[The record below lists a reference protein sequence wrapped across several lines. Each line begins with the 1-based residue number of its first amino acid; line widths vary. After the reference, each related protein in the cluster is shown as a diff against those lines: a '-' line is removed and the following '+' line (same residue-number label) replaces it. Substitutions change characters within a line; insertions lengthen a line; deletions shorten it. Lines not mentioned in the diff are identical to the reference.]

1 MHTNTHTGESRQ
13 SPVSDTPR
21 SASLPGLLARQMV
34 RAPDA
39 PAVQDGGRTY
49 SYEDLDDWSRSISQA
64 LLSRAV
70 RPGDAV
76 AVLGTRSWEATVAT
90 VGILRAGAV
99 CVPVDAQYPSAQAAE
114 MLSDAGAR
122 LAIALP
128 GHEPVATAGDE
139 PVGWEEF
146 DALVRT
152 RPTVDHDPDFPS
164 LTERSAENCAYVLFT
179 SGTTGR
185 PKPVLFPHRA
195 VTRLA
200 EGGAPWCPGSG
211 KRVLQTFGL
220 SFDGSLFE
228 MWATLLN
235 GGCLVVTGRDVL
247 LDTEALGSLLR
258 AERITHAFMTTSLFH
273 HSVRTKAGIFG
284 ALDMV
289 LVGGEAMD
297 PGLAAAVCATGR
309 PRHLING
316 YGPTEGGIMVS
327 AYDVGH
333 VAPDASSVPIGW
345 QVAASSCHL
354 LRADGSPA
362 GPGEEGEICIGGA
375 GLALGYLNRPEE
387 TARAFVTLPTST
399 GESERLYRSGDLA
412 RRGGDGLLEFRGRVD
427 RQVKVRGFRVELD
440 AVEALLRTHPGVA
453 DAAVIVRGNDGI
465 GKGLSAFVTSAD
477 PTRPVR
483 PAQLRAHLASRLPTH
498 AIPAPIHPLERM
510 PLTGNGKTDYAE
522 LRTRAAAPDR
532 GSGQPPADRPGD
544 PVAEIWAE
552 VLGTPV
558 SDSTDFFA
566 EGGNSLLAAQAV
578 TRTIAALGLTAEH
591 FAPLLQRLLAA
602 PALAAYRTATGTLPS
617 GPSGPSGSSGPDDRT
632 QPDYEAEAGIEL
644 NVGAGPDSAPQPTRA
659 RHVLL
664 TGATGFVGAF
674 LLERLLR
681 DTDAIIHC
689 PVRAADDA
697 QAMRRIHATMKRFG
711 LRLGEPGRVRPLPAE
726 LGRPGLGM
734 APGVLGG
741 LADDVDL
748 IVHSAAH
755 VNFLYPYQQ
764 LREANVEAVRSL
776 LDLAAGR
783 RIPLH
788 YVSTTAVLSGSGA
801 GGVRYVDESTPLS
814 HPELIS
820 MGYPETKWVAER
832 MLGHAAEAGLPVT
845 IHRPYEITGH
855 SRTGAWNT
863 STAIC
868 AVFDAIAHMGSAPA
882 VPLPLDLVPVD
893 TVTDAIVGIATRL
906 PHLGGVVHLTN
917 PRPARLSDMVDRM
930 RAAGYAIEDVSY
942 AEWTAALVDH
952 VRRNPEAPIA
962 PFLPLFV
969 TPANETGHSVKEL
982 YFDTVFPEVARTRTD
997 QIWPAWRDS
1006 CPPVDDTLLDGYLS
1020 CLRRSGLLSDSPQ
1033 AAPERRARLSRG
1045 WFRVLRGRGGA

>member
-1 MHTNTHTGESRQ
+1 MHTNTPTGESRQ
-13 SPVSDTPR
+13 SSVSVPPR
-21 SASLPGLLARQMV
+21 SASLPGLLARQTV
-34 RAPDA
+34 RGPDA

-49 SYEDLDDWSRSISQA
+49 AYQELDDWSRSLSQA

-76 AVLGTRSWEATVAT
+76 AVLGTRSWEATVAM

-114 MLSDAGAR
+114 MLTDAGVR

-128 GHEPVATAGDE
+128 GHEPVAAAGDE

-152 RPTVDHDPDFPS
+152 RPTGTHDPDVPS

-235 GGCLVVTGRDVL
+235 GGCLVVAGRDVL

-273 HSVRTKAGIFG
+273 HSVRTNAGIFG

-297 PGLAAAVCATGR
+297 PGLVAAVCATGR

-362 GPGEEGEICIGGA
+362 GPGEEGEICIGGE

-387 TARAFVTLPTST
+387 TARAFVTLRNDT
-399 GESERLYRSGDLA
+399 GESERLYRSGDLG
-412 RRGGDGLLEFRGRVD
+412 RRGSDGLLEFRGRVD

-453 DAAVIVRGNDGI
+453 DAAVVVRGNDGI
-465 GKGLSAFVTSAD
+465 GKGLTAFVTSAD
-477 PTRPVR
+477 ATRPVG
-483 PAQLRAHLASRLPTH
+483 PAELRAHLASRLPTH
-498 AIPAPIHPLERM
+498 AIPAPLHLLERM
-510 PLTGNGKTDYAE
+510 PLTGNGKTDYAV
-522 LRTRAAAPDR
+522 LRARAAAPDH
-532 GSGQPPADRPGD
+532 GSEPPRAGRPGD
-544 PVAEIWAE
+544 PVAEIWTE

-602 PALAAYRTATGTLPS
+602 PSLAAYRAATGTLP
-617 GPSGPSGSSGPDDRT
+617 PGPDDRT
-632 QPDYEAEAGIEL
+632 QPDYEAEARIEL
-644 NVGAGPDSAPQPTRA
+644 NVGAGPAAAPQPTRA

-681 DTDAIIHC
+681 DTDATIHC
-689 PVRAADDA
+689 PVRAADGP
-697 QAMRRIHATMKRFG
+697 QAMRRIHATMQRFG

-734 APGVLGG
+734 APGVLDG

-748 IVHSAAH
+748 IVHAAAH

-776 LDLAAGR
+776 IDLAAGR
-783 RIPLH
+783 RIPVH

-801 GGVRYVDESTPLS
+801 GGVRHVDESTPLS

-820 MGYPETKWVAER
+820 MGYAETKWVAER

-917 PRPARLSDMVDRM
+917 PRPARLGDMVDRM

-942 AEWTAALVDH
+942 PEWTAALVDH

-962 PFLPLFV
+962 PFVPLFV
-969 TPANETGHSVKEL
+969 TAANEADHSVKEL
-982 YFDTVFPEVARTRTD
+982 YFDTVFPDIARTRTD

-1006 CPPVDDTLLDGYLS
+1006 CPPVDATLLDGYLS
-1020 CLRRSGLLSDSPQ
+1020 SLRRSGLLVDSRQ
-1033 AAPERRARLSRG
+1033 AAPPEQRAGKSRA
-1045 WFRVLRGRGGA
+1045 WSRALRGRGGA

>member
-1 MHTNTHTGESRQ
+1 MHASTHTGESRKT
-13 SPVSDTPR
+13 PVSATPR
-21 SASLPGLLARQMV
+21 SASLPGLLAHQVV
-34 RAPDA
+34 RGPDA

-49 SYEDLDDWSRSISQA
+49 SYQQLDDSSRSISQA
-64 LLSRAV
+64 LLSRAI

-76 AVLGTRSWEATVAT
+76 AVLGTRSWEATVAI

-99 CVPVDAQYPSAQAAE
+99 CVPVDAQYPSARAAE
-114 MLSDAGAR
+114 MLTDAGAR

-128 GHEPVATAGDE
+128 GHEPVAAAGAG
-139 PVGWEEF
+139 PVGWEDF
-146 DALVRT
+146 DALMRT
-152 RPTVDHDPDFPS
+152 RHTGPHDPDFPS

-185 PKPVLFPHRA
+185 PKPVAFPHRA

-235 GGCLVVTGRDVL
+235 GGCLVVAGREAL

-289 LVGGEAMD
+289 MVGGEAMD

-345 QVAASSCHL
+345 PVAASTCHL

-375 GLALGYLNRPEE
+375 GLALGYLNLPEE
-387 TARAFVTLPTST
+387 TARAFVMLPTGS

-412 RRGGDGLLEFRGRVD
+412 RRGSDGLLEFRGRVD
-427 RQVKVRGFRVELD
+427 RQVKIRGFRVELD
-440 AVEALLRTHPGVA
+440 PVEALLRAHPGVA
-453 DAAVIVRGNDGI
+453 DAAVLVRGNDGI

-477 PTRPVR
+477 ATRPVG
-483 PAQLRAHLASRLPTH
+483 PEELRAHLASRLPTH

-510 PLTGNGKTDYAE
+510 PLTGNGKTDYAV
-522 LRTRAAAPDR
+522 LRARAAAPSAHR
-532 GSGQPPADRPGD
+532 AGQPPAGRPGD

-566 EGGNSLLAAQAV
+566 EGGNSLLAARAV
-578 TRTIAALGLTAEH
+578 TRTIAALGLTTEH
-591 FAPLLQRLLAA
+591 FAPLLRRLLAT
-602 PALAAYRTATGTLPS
+602 PSLSAYRAATGTP
-617 GPSGPSGSSGPDDRT
+617 PSGPDDRT
-632 QPDYEAEAGIEL
+632 QPDYEAEARIEL
-644 NVGAGPDSAPQPTRA
+644 NVGAGPAAAPQPTRA
-659 RHVLL
+659 RHILL

-681 DTDAIIHC
+681 DTDATIHC
-689 PVRAADDA
+689 PVRAADGP
-697 QAMRRIHATMKRFG
+697 QAMRRIHATMRRFG
-711 LRLGEPGRVRPLPAE
+711 LRLGDPGRVRPLPAE

-734 APGVLGG
+734 APGVLDG

-748 IVHSAAH
+748 IVHNAAH

-776 LDLAAGR
+776 LGLAAGR
-783 RIPLH
+783 RIPVH
-788 YVSTTAVLSGSGA
+788 YVSTAAVLSGSGA

-863 STAIC
+863 SSAIC
-868 AVFDAIAHMGSAPA
+868 AVFDAIAQMGSAPA

-917 PRPARLSDMVDRM
+917 PRPARLGDMVDRM
-930 RAAGYAIEDVSY
+930 RAAGYAIEDVGY
-942 AEWTAALVDH
+942 AEWTAALAGH

-969 TPANETGHSVKEL
+969 TPANEADHSVKEL
-982 YFDTVFPEVARTRTD
+982 YFDTVFPEVVRTRTD
-997 QIWPAWRDS
+997 QVWPAWRDT
-1006 CPPVDDTLLDGYLS
+1006 CPPVDDTLLDGYLAA
-1020 CLRRSGLLSDSPQ
+1020 LRRSGLLHRSDPNSKV
-1033 AAPERRARLSRG
+1033 RR
-1045 WFRVLRGRGGA
+1045 

>member
-1 MHTNTHTGESRQ
+1 MHTSTHPRESRQ
-13 SPVSDTPR
+13 DAASVTPR
-21 SASLPGLLARQMV
+21 SASLPGLLARQVV
-34 RAPDA
+34 RGPDA

-49 SYEDLDDWSRSISQA
+49 SYQELDDWSRSISQA
-64 LLSRAV
+64 LLSRSI

-76 AVLGTRSWEATVAT
+76 AVLGTRSWEATVAIA
-90 VGILRAGAV
+90 GILRAGAV
-99 CVPVDAQYPSAQAAE
+99 CVPVDAQYPSARAAE
-114 MLSDAGAR
+114 MLTDAGVR

-128 GHEPVATAGDE
+128 GHEPVAAAGGEQACWDD
-139 PVGWEEF
+139 F
-146 DALVRT
+146 DALLQT
-152 RPTVDHDPDFPS
+152 RPTEDHDPDFAS
-164 LTERSAENCAYVLFT
+164 FTERSAENCAYVLFT

-185 PKPVLFPHRA
+185 PKPVAFPHRA
-195 VTRLA
+195 VARLA

-235 GGCLVVTGRDVL
+235 GGCLVVADRDVL
-247 LDTEALGSLLR
+247 LDTEALSSLLR
-258 AERITHAFMTTSLFH
+258 VERITHAFMTTSLFH
-273 HSVRTKAGIFG
+273 HSARTKAAVFG
-284 ALDMV
+284 SLDMV

-297 PGLAAAVCATGR
+297 PGLVAAVCAAGR

-333 VAPDASSVPIGW
+333 LTPDASSVPIGW

-362 GPGEEGEICIGGA
+362 GPGEEGEICIGGE

-387 TARAFVTLPTST
+387 TARAFFTLRTSA
-399 GESERLYRSGDLA
+399 GERVRLYRSGDLA
-412 RRGGDGLLEFRGRVD
+412 RRGSDGLLEFRGRVD

-477 PTRPVR
+477 ATRPVR
-483 PAQLRAHLASRLPTH
+483 SEELRDHLASRLPVH
-498 AIPAPIHPLERM
+498 AIPAPITPLERM
-510 PLTGNGKTDYAE
+510 PLTGNGKTDYAV
-522 LRTRAAAPDR
+522 LRDRATA
-532 GSGQPPADRPGD
+532 PPAAHGAARPAPDRPGD

-578 TRTIAALGLTAEH
+578 TRTIAALGLTAED

-602 PALAAYRTATGTLPS
+602 PALSAYRAATRTP
-617 GPSGPSGSSGPDDRT
+617 PSGPDDRA
-632 QPDYEAEAGIEL
+632 QPDFEAEARIEL
-644 NVGAGPDSAPQPTRA
+644 NVGTGRSAAPQPTRA
-659 RHVLL
+659 RHILL

-681 DTDAIIHC
+681 DTDATIHC
-689 PVRAADDA
+689 PVRAADRP
-697 QAMRRIHATMKRFG
+697 QAMRRIHATMQRFG

-734 APGVLGG
+734 APGVLDG
-741 LADDVDL
+741 LADAVDL
-748 IVHSAAH
+748 IVHNAAH
-755 VNFLYPYQQ
+755 VNFLYPYHQ
-764 LREANVEAVRSL
+764 LREANVAAVRSL
-776 LDLAAGR
+776 LHLAAGR
-783 RIPLH
+783 RIPVH

-801 GGVRYVDESTPLS
+801 GGIRYVDESTPLS

-820 MGYPETKWVAER
+820 MGYPESKWVAER
-832 MLGHAAEAGLPVT
+832 MLGHAAAAGLPVT

-863 STAIC
+863 SSAIC

-917 PRPARLSDMVDRM
+917 PRPALLSDMVDRM
-930 RAAGYAIEDVSY
+930 RAAGYAVEDVSY
-942 AEWTAALVDH
+942 EEWTAALVGH

-962 PFLPLFV
+962 PFVPLFV
-969 TPANETGHSVKEL
+969 TPANQAEHSVKEM
-982 YFDTVFPEVARTRTD
+982 YFDTVFPEVGRTRTD
-997 QIWPAWRDS
+997 QVWPAWRDS
-1006 CPPVDDTLLDGYLS
+1006 CPPVDDKLLDGYLS
-1020 CLRRSGLLSDSPQ
+1020 CLRRSGLLLGAQ
-1033 AAPERRARLSRG
+1033 RAAPMERTRLTRA
-1045 WFRVLRGRGGA
+1045 

>member
-1 MHTNTHTGESRQ
+1 MHTNKHTGESRESHD
-13 SPVSDTPR
+13 SPTPR
-21 SASLPGLLARQMV
+21 SASLPGLLARQML
-34 RAPDA
+34 RGSDA
-39 PAVQDGGRTY
+39 PAVQHGGRTY
-49 SYEDLDDWSRSISQA
+49 SYQELDDWSRSISEA
-64 LLSRAV
+64 LVSRAI

-76 AVLGTRSWEATVAT
+76 AVLGTRSWEATVAI

-99 CVPVDAQYPSAQAAE
+99 CVPVDAQYPSARAAE
-114 MLSDAGAR
+114 MLTDAGVR

-128 GHEPVATAGDE
+128 GHEPVAAAGDE
-139 PVGWEEF
+139 PVNWEEF
-146 DALVRT
+146 DALLRT
-152 RPTVDHDPDFPS
+152 RPTVDHEPDFPS
-164 LTERSAENCAYVLFT
+164 LTERSAETCAYVLFT

-185 PKPVLFPHRA
+185 PKPVAFPHRA
-195 VTRLA
+195 VARLA

-228 MWATLLN
+228 MWATLLG
-235 GGCLVVTGRDVL
+235 GGCLVVAGRDEL
-247 LDTEALGSLLR
+247 LDTRALGSLLR

-273 HSVRTKAGIFG
+273 HSVRTEPGIFG

-297 PGLAAAVCATGR
+297 PGLVAAVCATGR

-345 QVAASSCHL
+345 QVAASTCHL

-362 GPGEEGEICIGGA
+362 GPGEDGEICIGGA
-375 GLALGYLNRPEE
+375 GLALGYLDRPEE
-387 TARAFVTLPTST
+387 TARAFVMVRHRT
-399 GESERLYRSGDLA
+399 GETERLYRSGDLA
-412 RRGGDGLLEFRGRVD
+412 RRGSDGLLEFRGRVD

-453 DAAVIVRGNDGI
+453 DAAVLVRGNDGI

-477 PTRPVR
+477 ATRPVG
-483 PAQLRAHLASRLPTH
+483 PTELRAHLASRLPAH

-510 PLTGNGKTDYAE
+510 PLTGNGKTDYAA
-522 LRTRAAAPDR
+522 LRARAAAPDR
-532 GSGQPPADRPGD
+532 ESGQPPAARPGD

-578 TRTIAALGLTAEH
+578 SRTIAALGLTSEH

-602 PALAAYRTATGTLPS
+602 PALAAYRAATGTLPS
-617 GPSGPSGSSGPDDRT
+617 GPDDQA
-632 QPDYEAEAGIEL
+632 QPDYEAEARIEL
-644 NVGAGPDSAPQPTRA
+644 NVGVGPAAPVAAPQPTRA
-659 RHVLL
+659 RHILL

-681 DTDAIIHC
+681 DTGATIHC
-689 PVRAADDA
+689 PVRAADGS
-697 QAMRRIHATMKRFG
+697 QAMRRIHATMRRFG

-726 LGRPGLGM
+726 LGHPGLGM
-734 APGVLGG
+734 APGVLDG
-741 LADDVDL
+741 LAEDTDL
-748 IVHSAAH
+748 IVHGAAH
-755 VNFLYPYQQ
+755 VNFLYPYEE
-764 LREANVEAVRSL
+764 LRESNVEAVRSL
-776 LDLAAGR
+776 LALAAGR
-783 RIPLH
+783 RIPVH

-863 STAIC
+863 SSAIC

-942 AEWTAALVDH
+942 ADWTAALVDH
-952 VRRNPEAPIA
+952 ARRNPEAPIA
-962 PFLPLFV
+962 PFVPLFV
-969 TPANETGHSVKEL
+969 TPANEADHSVKEL
-982 YFDTVFPEVARTRTD
+982 YFDTVFPEVGRTRTD
-997 QIWPAWRDS
+997 QVWPAWQDS

-1020 CLRRSGLLSDSPQ
+1020 SLRRSGLLLGSRQ
-1033 AAPERRARLSRG
+1033 AARDQRVRLTRA
-1045 WFRVLRGRGGA
+1045 